1 MEKEAK
7 APTIDLAIQ
16 HYWGLRAEGYSLS
29 NVEELADAD
38 NLYRNLLQ
46 RCLPGPHLG
55 QKSLDIGCGPGFLAI
70 ELAKLGF
77 ESTGIDS
84 CAPMLINARENVQGL
99 NVEFL
104 QADAAAAR
112 FPHESFDVIASRNV
126 VWNLPNPE
134 SAYRQWHRWLKP
146 NGKLIIFDGNHYRY
160 LTDSTRHDRPHRET
174 HKYLGDVDINIM
186 ESIAK
191 ELPMS
196 RFDRPE
202 YDKEILNSI
211 GFVNI
216 DTIVLRQTGDQIH
229 DFAIICKKDHAD

>member
-7 APTIDLAIQ
+7 TPTIDQAIQ

-46 RCLPGPHLG
+46 RWLPGSHLG

-84 CAPMLINARENVQGL
+84 CAPMLINARKNALGL

-104 QADAAAAR
+104 QADAAAAS

-126 VWNLPNPE
+126 VWNLPDPE

-146 NGKLIIFDGNHYRY
+146 NGKLIIFD
-160 LTDSTRHDRPHRET
+160 
-174 HKYLGDVDINIM
+174 

-229 DFAIICKKDHAD
+229 DFAIICEKDHAD

>member
-1 MEKEAK
+1 
-7 APTIDLAIQ
+7 
-16 HYWGLRAEGYSLS
+16 
-29 NVEELADAD
+29 
-38 NLYRNLLQ
+38 
-46 RCLPGPHLG
+46 
-55 QKSLDIGCGPGFLAI
+55 
-70 ELAKLGF
+70 
-77 ESTGIDS
+77 
-84 CAPMLINARENVQGL
+84 MLTNARENAKGL

-126 VWNLPNPE
+126 VWNLPDPE
-134 SAYRQWHRWLKP
+134 SAYRQWYRWLKP

-160 LTDSTRHDRPHRET
+160 LTDSSRHDRPHRET

-229 DFAIICKKDHAD
+229 DFAIICEKDHAD